1 MSDDTISRQAAIDAL
16 KGFEFCHYMEFG
28 EYIGEDTREVRL
40 ICAEKA
46 QDALRNLPSAQP
58 EPCEDAV
65 GREAVSEWLKQYGQ
79 DVLHGKYKFSLMYIW
94 KNLTDLPSV
103 QIKRKNGKWIYNS
116 PVTMKC
122 NQCGFVIKDWD
133 WHRFKC
139 CPNCGA
145 NMKGEQDD

>member
-1 MSDDTISRQAAIDAL
+1 MTIIQKGEPMSDLISRQDAIRLAEQGQIQ
-16 KGFEFCHYMEFG
+16 GFEWQFKKLCE
-28 EYIGEDTREVRL
+28 
-40 ICAEKA
+40 
-46 QDALRNLPSAQP
+46 LPSAQP
-58 EPCEDAV
+58 EPCKDAV
-65 GREAVSEWLKQYGQ
+65 SREAVSEWLKQYGQ

-94 KNLTDLPSV
+94 KNLMDLPAV
-103 QIKRKNGKWIYNS
+103 QIKRKNGKWIDNS

>member
-1 MSDDTISRQAAIDAL
+1 MDDLISRQWL
-16 KGFEFCHYMEFG
+16 MECVNEGWIKF
-28 EYIGEDTREVRL
+28 DTEKDENRFIHLVRDM
-40 ICAEKA
+40 A
-46 QDALRNLPSAQP
+46 PSAEE

-65 GREAVSEWLKQYGQ
+65 SREAVSEWLKQYGQ

-133 WHRFKC
+133 WHRFKY
-139 CPNCGA
+139 CPNCIA
-145 NMKGEQDD
+145 DMRGENDGRFNQQTVAHGVCE